1 MQPYKASIYTLA
13 PRGPRESAGSHV
25 LEYDFMIT
33 YIAYLDEFGHD
44 GPFISRHHKVHNG
57 SPVFGLA
64 GFVLPVHNIRK
75 FSTDFFKMKKALFA
89 EEIKKSQRPPAKWEK
104 KGADHFRVS
113 KIEDPTIRETFIKPI
128 NTIIHKLDG
137 HIFYV
142 GSAKNHLKREITSST
157 LYKYTL
163 REAIKRLD
171 NFCMKKNANLLLCA
185 DYHSNRKMM
194 IETCGIEMFG
204 ISNRTSL
211 LEPMFHA
218 DSHLYQTVQFA
229 DWIAAIIG
237 KYETYNAR
245 PDEYTD
251 YQKFHHYFDKRLQ
264 QASINSS
271 IRPV

>member
-1 MQPYKASIYTLA
+1 MGT
-13 PRGPRESAGSHV
+13 V
-25 LEYDFMIT
+25 
-33 YIAYLDEFGHD
+33 
-44 GPFISRHHKVHNG
+44 
-57 SPVFGLA
+57 
-64 GFVLPVHNIRK
+64 
-75 FSTDFFKMKKALFA
+75 
-89 EEIKKSQRPPAKWEK
+89 
-104 KGADHFRVS
+104 KGADHFRS
-113 KIEDPTIRETFIKPI
+113 ARIEDPTIRDTFIRPVK
-128 NTIIHKLDG
+128 TIVDKLDG

-142 GSAKNHLKREITSST
+142 GSAKNHLKREVAPVI